1 MEKNFHIKGRDCMI
15 LRESVQKTVEKY
27 DPRKLH
33 IATIGSHSAL
43 NIFKGAKEEG
53 FTTVCICEHARKK
66 VYDHFPIV
74 DEYILL
80 DDLSQ
85 ILDDSIQQKLLSM
98 NSIIIPHG
106 SFNAYIGSEK
116 IEESFQLPIF
126 GNRALLTWE
135 SHREMQDKW
144 LKLSGVPVP
153 KTFRRPDEID
163 TLTITKFPRAKGGRG
178 YFLANNLESYERK
191 AKEMLSKGHISEEDL
206 KEPQIQE
213 YILGAPVYLHY
224 FYSPLNNRLEFLG
237 ADRRYES
244 NVDGLSRIP
253 ASDQI
258 EAKIEATYTVIGNF
272 MVLLRESLLSQVYEL
287 GEKVLEASRRI
298 APPGLIGPFCLE
310 TICTESLKLIVF
322 EVSCRI
328 VAGCNVAIGYSP
340 YTYLQFSEPMYM
352 GRRIAREIR
361 EGCKQNRIRELV
373 T

>member
-1 MEKNFHIKGRDCMI
+1 MI
-15 LRESVQKTVEKY
+15 LREIVQRTVEEY
-27 DPRKLH
+27 DFKRLH

-43 NIFKGAKEEG
+43 NIFKGAKDEG
-53 FTTVCICEHARKK
+53 FSTLCICERGRER
-66 VYDHFPIV
+66 VYQRFPLV
-74 DEYILL
+74 DRYILL
-80 DDLSQ
+80 DDLTQ
-85 ILDDSIQQKLLSM
+85 LLDEDIQQRLLSL
-98 NSIIIPHG
+98 NSVIIPHG
-106 SFNAYIGSEK
+106 SFNAYIGSER
-116 IEESFQLPIF
+116 IEESFKLPIF

-144 LKLSGVPVP
+144 LKLAGVPVP
-153 KTFRRPDEID
+153 KTYSSPDEID

-178 YFLANNLESYERK
+178 YFLANNRRVYERK
-191 AKEMLSKGHISEEDL
+191 AAEMLKKGLISEEDL

-213 YILGAPVYLHY
+213 YITGAPVYLHY

-253 ASDQI
+253 AADQL
-258 EAKIEATYTVIGNF
+258 ESGVDATYTVIGNF
-272 MVLLRESLLSQVYEL
+272 MVVLRESLLSQVYDL

-310 TICTESLKLIVF
+310 TVCTENLKLIVF
-322 EVSCRI
+322 EISCRI

-340 YTYLQFSEPMYM
+340 YTYLLYGEPMYM
-352 GRRIAREIR
+352 GRRIAREIKN
-361 EGCKQNRIRELV
+361 GFQQDKIGMLV